1 MDLTTKS
8 LEGFEEE
15 SLTDPVILENYRRK
29 ADVIKSLA
37 HPTRLFIAVILEKG
51 PLCVCEITARVG
63 SDMSTISR
71 HLSVMKN
78 AGIISD
84 ERRGNQIW
92 YSLVCPC
99 VLGFL
104 GCVDAVLEKSR
115 SIVH

>member
-1 MDLTTKS
+1 MELTDHRLS
-8 LEGFEEE
+8 LTEEE
-15 SLTDPVILENYRRK
+15 TLTDPAILENYRRK
-29 ADVIKSLA
+29 AEVIKALA
-37 HPTRLFIAVILEKG
+37 HPTRLFVAVTLEAG

-63 SDMSTISR
+63 ADMSTVSR
-71 HLSVMKN
+71 HLSVMKH
-78 AGIISD
+78 AGIVAD

-104 GCVDAVLEKSR
+104 HCVEAVLEKSR